1 MLERQL
7 GRVLGVG
14 LFREG
19 FMGLLDLEELENE
32 SGINNK
38 RGFSRQ
44 AVLERL
50 WESQ

>member
-1 MLERQL
+1 MLEWQL

-14 LFREG
+14 IFREG
-19 FMGLLDLEELENE
+19 LMGLLYLEELETE

-38 RGFSRQ
+38 RGSSRQ